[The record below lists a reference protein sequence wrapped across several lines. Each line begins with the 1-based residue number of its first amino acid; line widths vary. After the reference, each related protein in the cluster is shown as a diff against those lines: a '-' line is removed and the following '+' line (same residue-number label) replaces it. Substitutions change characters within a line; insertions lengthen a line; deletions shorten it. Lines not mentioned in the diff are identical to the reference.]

1 MWVINVLVNMIIKIF
16 VSIGQM
22 QEQEVHVMDLE
33 LKKESRVIYVE
44 D

>member
-16 VSIGQM
+16 VSVRQM
-22 QEQEVHVMDLE
+22 QEKEVHVMDLE

>member
-1 MWVINVLVNMIIKIF
+1 MIIKIF
-16 VSIGQM
+16 VSVRQM
-22 QEQEVHVMDLE
+22 QEKEVHVMDLE